1 VEVLEVEV
9 YQVVHQVIQEDQEE
23 EDNLELQQEE
33 RVILRQLVRHKEM
46 MVEDL
51 QDWLQIME
59 QEQVVEQEV

>member
-9 YQVVHQVIQEDQEE
+9 YQEVHQVIQEDQEE

-33 RVILRQLVRHKEM
+33 RVILHQLVRHKEM

-51 QDWLQIME
+51 QDWLQVME